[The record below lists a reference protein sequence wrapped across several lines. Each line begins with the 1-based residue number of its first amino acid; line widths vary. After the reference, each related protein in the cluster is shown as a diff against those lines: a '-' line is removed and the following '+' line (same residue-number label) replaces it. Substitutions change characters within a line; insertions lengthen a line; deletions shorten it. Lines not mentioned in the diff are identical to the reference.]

1 MQSLR
6 WLVSAEQASLPS
18 PINHLY
24 LHRETAAVCTQP
36 LSGQFSAASNFPHA
50 VLDPSIVITGC
61 SHCTVT
67 RYHEPGF
74 LPVQIPYHHEAR
86 CLGSLPSIKARYQRC
101 SSVNNIQQTNWILIF
116 FLLTFLSSGH
126 RYLHIVSMNNFTVH
140 KSKRQSQTMINNCII
155 TKTLEVIWWIFFFF
169 TIFHFFYTNDKK
181 KFFFSGFNFFI
192 SHSTVTPLFSLFLLL
207 QNAEGLRERMK
218 NGTNVQSYFYCLFL
232 SKACSQLFV
241 G

>member
-86 CLGSLPSIKARYQRC
+86 CLGSLPSIKARYQCC
-101 SSVNNIQQTNWILIF
+101 SSVNNTQQTNWILIF

-126 RYLHIVSMNNFTVH
+126 RYLHIVSMNNFIVH

-169 TIFHFFYTNDKK
+169 FTIFHFFYTYDKK
-181 KFFFSGFNFFI
+181 NSSFLALIFLFPTLLSPL
-192 SHSTVTPLFSLFLLL
+192 SSPLFY
-207 QNAEGLRERMK
+207 
-218 NGTNVQSYFYCLFL
+218 SY
-232 SKACSQLFV
+232 KMQKV
-241 G
+241 